1 MANKPYIYDILIICP
16 IGIQQVVNNDAGGW
30 DALGGQFTFTGELT
44 TNPPGVPTNVWANT
58 RCSIN
63 ELFEMQQT
71 TLQRAS
77 VKAWVQSTR
86 DDTSE
91 IDTLFNGMNN
101 VTIGPYTPDEVLD
114 AEGLRRVETEV

>member
-1 MANKPYIYDILIICP
+1 MAGKPYIYDILIICP
-16 IGIQQVVNNDAGGW
+16 IGIQNAVNNDAAGW

-44 TNPPGVPTNVWANT
+44 QNPPGVSTNVWANT

-91 IDTLFNGMNN
+91 LDALFAGMTN
-101 VTIGPYTPDEVLD
+101 VTVGDYTPDGVLD
-114 AEGLRRVETEV
+114 AEGLRRVEVEI